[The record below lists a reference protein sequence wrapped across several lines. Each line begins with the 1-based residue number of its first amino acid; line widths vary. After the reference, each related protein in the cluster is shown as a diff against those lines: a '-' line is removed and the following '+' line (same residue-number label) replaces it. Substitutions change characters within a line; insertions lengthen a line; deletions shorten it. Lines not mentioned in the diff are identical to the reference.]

1 MKPNW
6 EGLRKVC
13 RGLPAVTGLLYKIS
27 IAEHL
32 FEQQTDFFE
41 VARAR
46 QRFDR
51 PEGPDTE
58 RPLACD
64 DATIARC
71 LGAIFRIP

>member
-13 RGLPAVTGLLYKIS
+13 RGLPAVTGLLYKSS

-32 FEQQTDFFE
+32 FDQQTDFFE

-51 PEGPDTE
+51 PEGPDT
-58 RPLACD
+58 ACD

-71 LGAIFRIP
+71 LDAIFRVP